1 LDIRNTIKLQFRIG
15 ETLSAQMGDPVIV
28 AKEDP
33 RQYVLIEDVKAED
46 TQGVKPTGTTPDT
59 KELQTALE
67 NSVRDEL
74 IDAVRSKVK
83 DLPDRV
89 YAEAKSKEQDD
100 NLDGAAEAYLRFLSC
115 ANPDESTER
124 QHASSFLA
132 EHFNFQPAEAAS
144 Q

>member
-1 LDIRNTIKLQFRIG
+1 
-15 ETLSAQMGDPVIV
+15 M
-28 AKEDP
+28 
-33 RQYVLIEDVKAED
+33 LIEDVKAED

>member
-1 LDIRNTIKLQFRIG
+1 
-15 ETLSAQMGDPVIV
+15 MIV

-67 NSVRDEL
+67 NAIRDEL

-83 DLPDRV
+83 DLPDRI

-115 ANPDESTER
+115 ASPDESAER
-124 QHASSFLA
+124 QHANSFLA
-132 EHFNFQPAEAAS
+132 EHFNFQPAAATS
-144 Q
+144 H